1 MAPSDPLE
9 RPGVLMEP
17 ARALQVA
24 AFYAFAPMEDLA
36 ELRGELLASAQA
48 GQVFGTVLLA
58 DEGVNGT
65 VCGPEAG
72 VQDLLSLVRRSN
84 GLRAHCGCR
93 GGNRHLGMRRVLRR
107 RIHSLSVEREREAG
121 KGGKS
126 EEGLVHE
133 GRCVVE
139 GLFSHV
145 PQPKARSKGSPLLA
159 AGRASPP
166 YSLLKP
172 PKPFNTSSY

>member
-1 MAPSDPLE
+1 MGTKSGCVTDVPHIAHE
-9 RPGVLMEP
+9 QGVL
-17 ARALQVA
+17 RVA
-24 AFYAFAPMEDLA
+24 QMQFSLEAAVIHVTLGEAVANENEAFP
-36 ELRGELLASAQA
+36 LL
-48 GQVFGTVLLA
+48 
-58 DEGVNGT
+58 
-65 VCGPEAG
+65 
-72 VQDLLSLVRRSN
+72 RRSN

-159 AGRASPP
+159 AGRASPQ
-166 YSLLKP
+166 YFLFKP
-172 PKPFNTSSY
+172 SKPFNTSSY